1 MLDDALLFL
10 SMVPP
15 IMLLIGLL
23 LISLLVSW
31 RAGRARPG
39 TRRPQLHRRRAT
51 AVEQTELPRWRGVR
65 H

>member
-10 SMVPP
+10 ATVPP

-31 RAGRARPG
+31 RAVRVRPG
-39 TRRPQLHRRRAT
+39 TRRRQLPRRRT
-51 AVEQTELPRWRGVR
+51 TTVEQTELPRWRGVR
-65 H
+65 R